1 MDVRSILRFAVIGL
15 VLAIRP
21 LSAQVPT
28 MASLKTG
35 TATISGRVVDARSGE
50 PLADVAIALTAP
62 RIAGVLATKSAAD
75 GTYQF
80 VNLAEHEYNVRVMD
94 PLYASTCYGATD
106 AIPSACDPVTL
117 VRDQRRTGIDLRLTP
132 MALLRGRVLDEAG
145 RPVARANLA
154 AQPAP
159 TAAPAGLPSG
169 AQTKTD
175 GSFEMS
181 LPGGDWLLSV
191 DMPVTADKPRPPA
204 VFYPGVIGI
213 QEAEAIRVTAG
224 LVTSDLTF
232 RYPRIT
238 DRSLTARISLPAP
251 GATAVKAYVYRVE
264 PRMGRAIALDADG
277 AGTVK
282 GLLEGRYHVTAQ
294 AVHDGQT
301 LVASDVAHVMHDETE
316 IALLLAEPG
325 RITGKVVAERGTLP
339 PLADALVAAGWIDD
353 DGEEINPVSIT
364 ETALAPDASFRFDG
378 LFGLRRLQLVGLP
391 PDWRVQSIRHGRSD
405 VASTGVTVAPGATID
420 IVITIAQR

>member
-1 MDVRSILRFAVIGL
+1 MSDRLALHVVAL
-15 VLAIRP
+15 VVALAATT

-50 PLADVAIALTAP
+50 PLADVAVALTAP
-62 RIAGVLATKSAAD
+62 RIMGALPTKTVED

-80 VNLAEHEYNVRVMD
+80 VNLAEHEYNVRIMD

-106 AIPSACDPVTL
+106 AIPPVCGPVTL
-117 VRDQRRTGIDLRLTP
+117 VRNQQRTGVDLRVTP

-159 TAAPAGLPSG
+159 TAPPAGLPSL
-169 AQTKTD
+169 AQTKAD

-191 DMPVTADKPRPPA
+191 DMPVVPDKPPPPA

-213 QEAEAIRVTAG
+213 QEAEAIRVSAG

-251 GATAVKAYVYRVE
+251 GATAMKASVYRVE

-277 AGTVK
+277 AGTVN
-282 GLLEGRYHVTAQ
+282 GLLEGRYHVAAQ
-294 AVHDGQT
+294 AVLDGQT

-325 RITGKVVAERGTLP
+325 RITGKVITERGTLP
-339 PLADALVAAGWIDD
+339 SLADALVAASWIED
-353 DGEEINPVSIT
+353 DGEEIDPVSIT
-364 ETALAPDASFRFDG
+364 ETALAADASFRFDG

-391 PDWRVQSIRHGRSD
+391 PEWRVQSIRHGRSD
-405 VASTGVTVAPGATID
+405 VATAGVTVAPGATID
-420 IVITIAQR
+420 IVITIGQR